1 MNCDPADGSDSLNA
15 LHQAADPEVNEFCAF
30 TG

>member
-1 MNCDPADGSDSLNA
+1 VTPADESDSLNA
-15 LHQAADPEVNEFCAF
+15 LQQAADPEVNEFCAF